1 MECQNQRHASG
12 SSSGCNMEDRFW
24 KVKTKLWEG
33 GLETVAGAQGEND
46 NSLASGDSNGD
57 GEGSTDGEV
66 QVKVSRTE
74 QHRI

>member
-1 MECQNQRHASG
+1 MHVLG
-12 SSSGCNMEDRFW
+12 SSPSCNTDRFW
-24 KVKTKLWEG
+24 KVNTVPIEG
-33 GLETVAGAQGEND
+33 GVETVAAAQGEND

-57 GEGSTDGEV
+57 GEGSTDGGV